1 MVNHAELREF
11 VKDNPDMKTN
21 EIVERFGCTNQN
33 VYSARHDVGVSKP
46 LTMTKMKRL
55 KVVRKSTIVS
65 KDARIA
71 QLERQIEALQ
81 YDSVRVQEL
90 TDQVAML
97 KVSPNEK
104 NVEADSEWEQ
114 KHNAA
119 LYHINHLEKKID
131 GFEKQV
137 IGYKAVINYLEHQL
151 SAMAEKHGSSV

>member
-1 MVNHAELREF
+1 MTNRTELKEF
-11 VKDNPDMKTN
+11 VKNNPDVPTAEVAEK
-21 EIVERFGCTNQN
+21 FGCTNQN

-104 NVEADSEWEQ
+104 NVEAVSEWEQ

-119 LYHINHLEKKID
+119 LYHINHLEKKVD
-131 GFEKQV
+131 GFEKQI

-151 SAMAEKHGSSV
+151 ASAAQHGTSV